1 MKNFWKGLVTCV
13 FFVVIVVGF
22 RASSGDSEDRDS
34 EARESLTRVD
44 RRIDSNS
51 RRMVREG
58 RQIFRFDT
66 FGDEAFWGDLLGL
79 HKAIQGTAF
88 GGVATPDLKIDGV
101 SPATALV
108 VGLKVDV
115 EALPRDLIN
124 ALKRGQVNLDSPA
137 TTLALLKLNAV
148 VGVTGFFNTNGSLK
162 SIGIQCALCHS
173 TVDNSLAPGI
183 GHRLDGWANR
193 DLNIGLIASLAPN
206 LQPVADLLSLGGSK
220 VEVATVKQVLR
231 SWGPG
236 KFDASLLMDG
246 KAFRPDG
253 KSAATLLPPAFGLA
267 GVNLHTF
274 SGWGG
279 VSHWN
284 AFVANLEMHGK
295 GTFFDPRLNDA
306 LQFPIAARAGFGN
319 VRNTPDLITAKLA
332 SLQFYQLAIPAPT
345 PPRGSFDKA
354 AAARGK
360 EIFEGNARCAT
371 CHVPPLFTEP
381 GWNMH
386 TPAEIGI
393 DDFQANRAPDKHYR
407 TTPLK
412 GLWSHEKGGYY
423 HDGRFA
429 TLNAVVNH
437 YNGFFGLGLLEGE
450 KRDLVEYLKSL

>member
-1 MKNFWKGLVTCV
+1 MKNWWKGLVTCV
-13 FFVVIVVGF
+13 FLVVIVVGF

-34 EARESLTRVD
+34 DARESLTRVD

-51 RRMVREG
+51 QRMVREG

-101 SPATALV
+101 SPATALA

-115 EALPRDLIN
+115 EALPRGLID

-148 VGVTGFFNTNGSLK
+148 VGVTGFFNTDGSLK

-206 LQPVADLLSLGGSK
+206 LQPVADLLSLAGSK

-246 KAFRPDG
+246 K
-253 KSAATLLPPAFGLA
+253 SAPTLIPPAFGLA
-267 GVNLHTF
+267 GLNLHTF
-274 SGWGG
+274 TGWGG

-319 VRNTPDLITAKLA
+319 VRNTPDLITGKLA

-345 PPRGSFDKA
+345 PPKGSFDKA

-360 EIFEGNARCAT
+360 QVFEGNARCAT
-371 CHVPPLFTEP
+371 CHVPPIFTEP

-386 TPAEIGI
+386 TPAEVGI
-393 DDFQANRAPDKHYR
+393 DDSQANRAPDKHYR

-412 GLWSHEKGGYY
+412 GLWSHAKGGYY

-437 YNGFFGLGLLEGE
+437 YNGFLGLGLLERE

>member
-1 MKNFWKGLVTCV
+1 MKTLWRVLGT
-13 FFVVIVVGF
+13 FVLIAAALVGF
-22 RASSGDSEDRDS
+22 RVQEATSASRDDSEDDFEERG
-34 EARESLTRVD
+34 SLATVD
-44 RRIDSNS
+44 RRIDSNAQ
-51 RRMVREG
+51 RMVRDG

-101 SPATALV
+101 SPSTALA

-115 EALPRDLIN
+115 EALPRDLVN
-124 ALKRGQVNLDSPA
+124 ALKRGQVDLDAPA
-137 TTLALLKLNAV
+137 TTLALLRLNAV

-183 GHRLDGWANR
+183 GRRLDGWANR

-246 KAFRPDG
+246 K
-253 KSAATLLPPAFGLA
+253 SAPTLIPPAFGLA

-274 SGWGG
+274 TGWGG

-319 VRNTPDLITAKLA
+319 VRNTPDLITAKLGA
-332 SLQFYQLAIPAPT
+332 LQFYQLAIPAPK
-345 PPRGSFDKA
+345 PPKGSFDKA

-360 EIFEGNARCAT
+360 EIFGGNARCTT

-386 TPAEIGI
+386 TGAEIGI
-393 DDFQANRAPDKHYR
+393 DDFQSSRSPDKHYR

-412 GLWSHEKGGYY
+412 GLWSHQKGGFY

-429 TLNAVVNH
+429 TLRDVVNH
-437 YNGFFGLGLLEGE
+437 YNGFLGLGLLEGE